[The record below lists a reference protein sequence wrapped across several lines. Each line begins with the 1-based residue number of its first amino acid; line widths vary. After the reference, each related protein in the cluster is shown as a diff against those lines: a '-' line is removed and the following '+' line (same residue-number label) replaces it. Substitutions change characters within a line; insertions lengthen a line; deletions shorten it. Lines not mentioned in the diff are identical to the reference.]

1 MRKVKKYT
9 VIPLFNKDGSKV
21 LLIKKDRTAF
31 AGKLN
36 GVGGKIEDNE
46 TPEQGAYRE
55 IEEETSLKP
64 EQVKNLTWLGTL
76 TLPEQCDTDNAGLYP
91 ELWFYSGIVE
101 DESWAHTPK
110 NETEPVAWYI
120 LNENDGVI
128 THLELAGDGNLD
140 YFIRRARRLL
150 FNGAAVSY
158 DFVDEYLDE

>member
-1 MRKVKKYT
+1 MHKVKKYT
-9 VIPLFNKDGSKV
+9 VILLFNKDGSKV

-76 TLPEQCDTDNAGLYP
+76 TLPEQCDMDNAGLYP

-101 DESWAHTPK
+101 DESLARTPE
-110 NETEPVAWYI
+110 NETEPVAWYM
-120 LNENDGVI
+120 LRGENSTPV
-128 THLELAGDGNLD
+128 TNLKLAGDGDLE
-140 YFIRRARRLL
+140 YFIKRARRRL
-150 FNGAAVSY
+150 FGSGAALY
-158 DFVDEYLDE
+158 G